1 VVVLLVLLGVLVLAA
16 GVADAV
22 ARRLAE
28 RELAAQIRSSQ
39 QLPAPPE
46 VTIRGWPFLTQVL
59 AGRYQQIDVR
69 IQQFPVQQGVR
80 VQGLDAQLR
89 GVRVGLGELLRG
101 SVQEIPV
108 GAVQAA
114 GRVGLQD
121 LADAVQRQLPGV
133 LENVSLTPRG
143 NGTLLVTGT
152 YTGFGGPL
160 PVRGEVRLS
169 VDGGQLRLAVRPES
183 LTSVPEPFRTEIVR
197 LLTVSVDLPDLPFGL
212 RVLGVDVDADGVVL
226 RVGGTGVV
234 LTPG

>member
-1 VVVLLVLLGVLVLAA
+1 MVLLVLLGVLVVAA

-28 RELAAQIRSSQ
+28 RELAARIRSSQ

-46 VTIRGWPFLTQVL
+46 VSIRGWPFITQVL

-69 IQQFPVQQGVR
+69 VDQFPVRQGMR
-80 VQGLDAQLR
+80 VQGLDVRLH
-89 GVRVGLGELLRG
+89 GVRVGPRELLRG

-108 GAVQAA
+108 DAVHAT
-114 GRVGLQD
+114 GRVGLPD
-121 LADAVQRQLPGV
+121 LEDAVQQQLPGV
-133 LENVSLTPRG
+133 LENVSLTSRG

-152 YTGFGGPL
+152 YAGFGGPL
-160 PVRGEVRLS
+160 PVRGEVGLS
-169 VDGGQLRLAVRPES
+169 VNGGRLRLAVRPGS
-183 LTSVPEPFRTEIVR
+183 LISVPEPFRTQIAR
-197 LLTVSVDLPDLPFGL
+197 LLTVSVDLPTLPFGL